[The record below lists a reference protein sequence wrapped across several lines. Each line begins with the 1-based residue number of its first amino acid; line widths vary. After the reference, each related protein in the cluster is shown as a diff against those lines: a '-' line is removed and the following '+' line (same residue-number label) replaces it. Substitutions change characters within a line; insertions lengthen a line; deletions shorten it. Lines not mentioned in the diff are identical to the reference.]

1 MEHEWHYQ
9 TKNYDGVVQD
19 CHIQAPVPRD
29 KQPHDG
35 LIKVRLLGDGR
46 AVLCETM
53 SSVVITV
60 DLDEIH
66 SVKFIVHNEQ
76 AGIFTGFVVPDH
88 YGRTYETYYKL
99 IDVAKRAFPKL
110 EKRDIELLSVT
121 RSGAYEGMPVI
132 RFRVPPV
139 SEVR

>member
-1 MEHEWHYQ
+1 MCEGILVDEP
-9 TKNYDGVVQD
+9 TKGARADGT
-19 CHIQAPVPRD
+19 
-29 KQPHDG
+29 
-35 LIKVRLLGDGR
+35 L
-46 AVLCETM
+46 
-53 SSVVITV
+53 VIV
-60 DLDEIH
+60 
-66 SVKFIVHNEQ
+66 
-76 AGIFTGFVVPDH
+76 TGFVVPDH